1 MALAELQDG
10 SIFVDRPPGNVFS
23 AEAREFFEAK
33 TKGPLRELVN
43 HMILDGCSPVG
54 A

>member
-1 MALAELQDG
+1 MALAEPQDG
-10 SIFVDRPPGNVFS
+10 SIFGDRPPGNVFS

-43 HMILDGCSPVG
+43 PHDP
-54 A
+54 